1 MTTNVIT
8 TKVNDP
14 VVFGAFKLLKNGT
27 SMGIRNNDGLFMV
40 IPSMDI
46 DPSGKLFYL
55 DEKKRRTSVSSLI
68 IKIRGLQT
76 ARWLDHLYF
85 IDRNA
90 NIVSFKKFIS
100 SNYELNFS

>member
-1 MTTNVIT
+1 MTT
-8 TKVNDP
+8 KACDP
-14 VVFGAFKLLKNGT
+14 VVVGAFKLLKSGT
-27 SMGIRNNDGLFMV
+27 IMGIRNNEGLFIGV
-40 IPSMDI
+40 PSIDI

-55 DEKKRRTSVSSLI
+55 DDKRRRTSVSSLI
-68 IKIRGLQT
+68 IRIRGLQT

-90 NIVSFKKFIS
+90 KIVSFKKFIS